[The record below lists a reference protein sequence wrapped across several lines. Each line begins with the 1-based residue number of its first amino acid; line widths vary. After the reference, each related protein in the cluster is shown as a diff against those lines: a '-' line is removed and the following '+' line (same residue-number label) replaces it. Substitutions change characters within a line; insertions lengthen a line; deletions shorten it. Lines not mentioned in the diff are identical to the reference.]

1 MVNKSLDK
9 VHPTDNICRI
19 FRPNSKAHFNQPSTV
34 NWYYCFSYMSKWPI
48 LQQTLKNS
56 EGATNDGACRGR
68 VQGRGPLHEVRRWYI
83 YQHQARDMHNHSNSS
98 VENDRKILYI
108 NEDISFKSVYLILIY
123 LGRLI
128 SGSSSFVAG
137 LSCFPPQNQ
146 IRVIPTENRLYLLS
160 RV

>member
-1 MVNKSLDK
+1 MVNKSLAE

-98 VENDRKILYI
+98 VETTVKYYKLMKTKSNPGDPCWNPSLFTFSGIMTTNI
-108 NEDISFKSVYLILIY
+108 NIN
-123 LGRLI
+123 
-128 SGSSSFVAG
+128 
-137 LSCFPPQNQ
+137 SCQAA
-146 IRVIPTENRLYLLS
+146 ES
-160 RV
+160 RNPG